1 MRRNLGAGDRRVVR
15 IASKNV
21 TAVGKV
27 LRALHVF
34 LYFPPDFTGEGIYFA
49 KLAPLLDG
57 LGIRSDVAVAASWP
71 APTGAIPGVG
81 VVHRFVDGGT
91 KSHPWGNRPLL
102 FWFLLNAWRYD
113 IVHFHCF
120 VDRLFLLHI
129 IARCFGCRVV
139 QSATLDD
146 GLGMAVDGYS
156 ARHRGLV
163 RRMCRLI
170 HHVVAIS
177 PHLFDDTLRVF
188 PRPRVSLIPQG
199 VQWRRLSPSG
209 PDRRAAARAALG
221 FLPQDMVLLFVGGIS
236 GRKDIHL
243 LLDAMPAL
251 RHGSGSVRLLVVGPD
266 LDGDYAASVRQ
277 RAQSLGEGVVSF
289 AGFMED
295 PTPAYVAADIF
306 VFASRREGFG
316 NVLIEAMA
324 AGLPVV
330 ARRLPGVTDSFI
342 VDGENGLL
350 FSDRE
355 TYERHVTRLLD
366 DAALRRRIGGA
377 ARTVAAVHDLAGT
390 AQRYSAVYRGA
401 TEPAE
406 ADADATG
413 PAETIYPAVGGR
425 ANP

>member
-1 MRRNLGAGDRRVVR
+1 MR
-15 IASKNV
+15 IASESGTGV
-21 TAVGKV
+21 AKV

-34 LYFPPDFTGEGIYFA
+34 VYFPPDFTGEGVYFA
-49 KLAPLLDG
+49 KLSPLLDD

-71 APTGAIPGVG
+71 APASVIPGVG
-81 VVHRFVDGGT
+81 AVHRFVDAST
-91 KSHPWGNRPLL
+91 KTRPWGNRPLL
-102 FWFLLNAWRYD
+102 LWFLLNAWRYD

-139 QSATLDD
+139 QSATLND
-146 GLGMAVDGYS
+146 GLGMAVDGYD

-163 RRMCRLI
+163 RRMCRFI

-188 PRPRVSLIPQG
+188 PKPRVSLIPQG
-199 VQWRRLSPSG
+199 VQWRKLSPPGS
-209 PDRRAAARAALG
+209 DRRAAARVAFG
-221 FLPQDMVLLFVGGIS
+221 FLPQDTVLLFVGGIT
-236 GRKDIHL
+236 GRKDIHF

-251 RHGSGSVRLLVVGPD
+251 RRGNGSIRLLVVGPD
-266 LDGDYAASVRQ
+266 LDTDYAASVRQ
-277 RAQSLGEGVVSF
+277 RAQSLGDGAVVF

-295 PTPAYVAADIF
+295 PTPAYFAADIF
-306 VFASRREGFG
+306 VFASLREGFG

-342 VDGENGLL
+342 ADGESGLL

-366 DAALRRRIGGA
+366 DAALRRRIGSA
-377 ARTVAAVHDLAGT
+377 ARAAAADYDLAGI
-390 AQRYSAVYRGA
+390 AQRYSAVYRGETEPAAADA
-401 TEPAE
+401 TEPGE
-406 ADADATG
+406 NV
-413 PAETIYPAVGGR
+413 YPAVGDRVG
-425 ANP
+425 P